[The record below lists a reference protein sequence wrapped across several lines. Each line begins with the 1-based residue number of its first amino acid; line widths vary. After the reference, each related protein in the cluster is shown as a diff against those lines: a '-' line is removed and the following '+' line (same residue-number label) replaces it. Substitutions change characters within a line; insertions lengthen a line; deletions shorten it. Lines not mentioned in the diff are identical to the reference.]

1 METRTAAHLT
11 GFDVEF
17 VHRRTVERNIEQISI
32 TATAVPSFDAF
43 REMIEAANPLM
54 FWMRAAQLAWKPWIE
69 AARILALPRS
79 CANSAQASGRG
90 QNIGEPRSQ

>member
-1 METRTAAHLT
+1 MPDLDPIETRATAHLT

-32 TATAVPSFDAF
+32 TVTAVPSFDAF
-43 REMIEAANPLM
+43 REMFEADNPFM
-54 FWMRAAQLAWKPWIE
+54 FWIRAAQLAWQPWIE

-79 CANSAQASGRG
+79 SANS
-90 QNIGEPRSQ
+90 